1 MEQSLIPQAIAESL
15 MERYSS
21 VVKGFTTFR
30 GQVSMTLKKE
40 RISEILKY
48 LHETPELSFDFLV
61 DLFGVDYL
69 GKKEPRFEVVY
80 ILYSHRHRHGLTMR
94 AEVQEDDAAIDSV
107 THIWKS
113 ANWLER
119 ECYDMFG
126 IEFKGHPDL
135 RRILMPEDWEGYP
148 LRKDYPLKSDLGE
161 REWKTLKKI
170 KELSEIN
177 RQYELR

>member
-21 VVKGFTTFR
+21 LVKGFTIFR
-30 GQVSMTLKKE
+30 GQVSLTLKKE

-48 LHETPELSFDFLV
+48 LHENPLLSFDFLV

-80 ILYSHRHRHGLTMR
+80 ILYSHKHGHRLRMR
-94 AEVQEDDAAIDSV
+94 AEVQEEDASIDSV
-107 THIWKS
+107 THIWKC
-113 ANWLER
+113 ANWL
-119 ECYDMFG
+119 G

-161 REWKTLKKI
+161 REWMPLKKI
-170 KELSEIN
+170 KELSEVN